1 MPSSAP
7 ASTRPSKI
15 EAAEVLAGIGLTI
28 SDALRILLTKI
39 AREKILP
46 LDLTPNAVTAE
57 TLRKSQR
64 GDNVHFATDAEALFG
79 DLNI

>member
-1 MPSSAP
+1 MQGQL
-7 ASTRPSKI
+7 RD
-15 EAAEVLAGIGLTI
+15 
-28 SDALRILLTKI
+28 DAVRILLTKI
-39 AREKILP
+39 AREKTLP

-64 GDNVHFATDAEALFG
+64 GDNVHFAGDAEALFG